1 MPDILVIGARGIPGV
16 EGGAE
21 KNAEMV
27 FPRVVAHGYSV
38 TLLGMPGSI
47 EGPVYKG
54 VLLGTLPGVNFL
66 GTDKIFYQLFA
77 LLRAAVARPRLV
89 HLQGLNVCLLLFLYK
104 LLGMKVVVRYGS
116 SDYEYQ
122 KWGLVGKWGFRLCE
136 AQLRFADAVIA
147 VSPRYKQRLQQNYAL
162 KTVVVI
168 PNGTDDVEVTP
179 EAQAFWDD
187 LALGDAP
194 YVLAVGRVTADKDYD
209 TLVAAVEGLADR
221 NVRLVVA
228 GGPSEAHYADR
239 FFARSGDRI
248 RFIGRIDRRLLS
260 GLYARCAVYVNCS
273 LHEGMSNA
281 LLEAIS
287 FDRPVLASD
296 IAANRELGLT
306 EACYF
311 PVGDS
316 AALRDKI
323 SAAIASPAQF
333 RAGVDFLG
341 WDEVALRVVSLY
353 GDLLRPTRRTAA
365 DAANGAPPRGGGLNG
380 SDTRAKDKRVR
391 V

>member
-1 MPDILVIGARGIPGV
+1 
-16 EGGAE
+16 
-21 KNAEMV
+21 
-27 FPRVVAHGYSV
+27 
-38 TLLGMPGSI
+38 
-47 EGPVYKG
+47 
-54 VLLGTLPGVNFL
+54 
-66 GTDKIFYQLFA
+66 
-77 LLRAAVARPRLV
+77 
-89 HLQGLNVCLLLFLYK
+89 
-104 LLGMKVVVRYGS
+104 
-116 SDYEYQ
+116 
-122 KWGLVGKWGFRLCE
+122 
-136 AQLRFADAVIA
+136 
-147 VSPRYKQRLQQNYAL
+147 
-162 KTVVVI
+162 
-168 PNGTDDVEVTP
+168 VTP
-179 EAQAFWDD
+179 EAQAFWDG
-187 LALGDAP
+187 LALGEAP

-209 TLVAAVEGLADR
+209 TLVSAVEGLANR

-260 GLYARCAVYVNCS
+260 SLYARCAVYVNCS

-323 SAAIASPAQF
+323 SAAIADPGRF
-333 RAGVDFLG
+333 RAGVNFLN
-341 WDEVALRVVSLY
+341 WDEVARRVVNVY
-353 GDLLRPTRRTAA
+353 EDLLPARGNTADVAEGPSRDRTE
-365 DAANGAPPRGGGLNG
+365 LKS
-380 SDTRAKDKRVR
+380 SDTGAKYNRVR
-391 V
+391 A